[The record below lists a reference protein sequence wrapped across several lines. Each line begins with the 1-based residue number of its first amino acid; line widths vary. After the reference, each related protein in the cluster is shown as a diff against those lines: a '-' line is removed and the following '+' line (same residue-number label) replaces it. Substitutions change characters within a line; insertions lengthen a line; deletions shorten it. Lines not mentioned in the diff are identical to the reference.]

1 MLWQWCAEYDES
13 FLFFP
18 LKVTASGDQ
27 TAKVWD
33 VRAGELLGICKGH
46 QCSLKS
52 VAFSRFEKGK
62 LAFPPDFFFVLLLSH
77 YNFYPYGAKKGLWNL
92 LVAHSTDGLSSDLAN
107 VVTLQWSD
115 DVCTSLI
122 SGNFKTWHWSHLHLT
137 YKHKSGNTLCKQ
149 FFPTIALRKD
159 HKETSQ
165 KAPKAWSL

>member
-1 MLWQWCAEYDES
+1 MLQCTELILAFVFLLEWQAHSNAVFDLAWVPGEHRIVSNLLPSDFFFMLWQLCTENDLS

-62 LAFPPDFFFVLLLSH
+62 
-77 YNFYPYGAKKGLWNL
+77 
-92 LVAHSTDGLSSDLAN
+92 
-107 VVTLQWSD
+107 
-115 DVCTSLI
+115 C
-122 SGNFKTWHWSHLHLT
+122 
-137 YKHKSGNTLCKQ
+137 
-149 FFPTIALRKD
+149 
-159 HKETSQ
+159 
-165 KAPKAWSL
+165 

>member
-33 VRAGELLGICKGH
+33 VRAGEMLGICKGH

-62 LAFPPDFFFVLLLSH
+62 LVFPLVFFFS
-77 YNFYPYGAKKGLWNL
+77 F
-92 LVAHSTDGLSSDLAN
+92 
-107 VVTLQWSD
+107 
-115 DVCTSLI
+115 
-122 SGNFKTWHWSHLHLT
+122 
-137 YKHKSGNTLCKQ
+137 
-149 FFPTIALRKD
+149 FFPTTTSILMGLKKGFGICWLHIA
-159 HKETSQ
+159 Q
-165 KAPKAWSL
+165 VG

>member
-1 MLWQWCAEYDES
+1 MPWQWRAEYDES

-62 LAFPPDFFFVLLLSH
+62 CWHSLLSFFFFLFLSH
-77 YNFYPYGAKKGLWNL
+77 YHFYPYGAKKGLWNL
-92 LVAHSTDGLSSDLAN
+92 FVAHNTGGLSSDLTS
-107 VVTLQWSD
+107 VGTLQWSD
-115 DVCTSLI
+115 AVCTSLI
-122 SGNFKTWHWSHLHLT
+122 LGNFKTWHWSHSVLT
-137 YKHKSGNTLCKQ
+137 YKRKSGNTLCKQ
-149 FFPTIALRKD
+149 FFFL
-159 HKETSQ
+159 Q
-165 KAPKAWSL
+165 

>member
-1 MLWQWCAEYDES
+1 MPWQWRAEYDES

-62 LAFPPDFFFVLLLSH
+62 CWHSLLSFFFS
-77 YNFYPYGAKKGLWNL
+77 F
-92 LVAHSTDGLSSDLAN
+92 
-107 VVTLQWSD
+107 
-115 DVCTSLI
+115 
-122 SGNFKTWHWSHLHLT
+122 
-137 YKHKSGNTLCKQ
+137 
-149 FFPTIALRKD
+149 FFPTT
-159 HKETSQ
+159 TSILMGLKKGCGICLLHITQ
-165 KAPKAWSL
+165 VG

>member
-1 MLWQWCAEYDES
+1 MLWQLCTENDLS

-62 LAFPPDFFFVLLLSH
+62 CWYSLLSVFSFFFTPGKVLLR
-77 YNFYPYGAKKGLWNL
+77 AEKGLWKLMDTN
-92 LVAHSTDGLSSDLAN
+92 STGLSSDPA
-107 VVTLQWSD
+107 S
-115 DVCTSLI
+115 
-122 SGNFKTWHWSHLHLT
+122 
-137 YKHKSGNTLCKQ
+137 
-149 FFPTIALRKD
+149 
-159 HKETSQ
+159 
-165 KAPKAWSL
+165 KAKLSSWNLMVS